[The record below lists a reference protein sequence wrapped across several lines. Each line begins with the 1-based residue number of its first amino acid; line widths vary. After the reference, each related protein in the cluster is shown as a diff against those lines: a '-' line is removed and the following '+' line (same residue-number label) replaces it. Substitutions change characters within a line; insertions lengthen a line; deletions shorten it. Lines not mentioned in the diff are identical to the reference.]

1 MPETKDLRLLSKF
14 HSSERGIF
22 EHPTAEMKNT
32 PIKALI
38 ADDEALARKF
48 LRRMLK
54 DDHDVEIVGECS
66 NGREAVEM
74 IRKQNPD
81 LVFLD
86 VQMPEMDGFAVLEAI
101 GTEQLPEIIFAT
113 AYEQYAVR
121 AFELHAL
128 DYLLKPFDQARFKDA
143 IKHAKERF
151 RSERR
156 NEGRMQISAL
166 LESIK
171 NKPQYLNRL
180 MIKAAGRITFLS
192 IDEINWIEADDKYV
206 HLHTDKITPMVRQT
220 LSAMET
226 QLDPKKFKRV
236 HRSAIVNV
244 GRIKELQPLFS
255 GEHSILLED
264 GTKLTLSRNYK
275 DKLFEFLGKPL

>member
-1 MPETKDLRLLSKF
+1 MR
-14 HSSERGIF
+14 
-22 EHPTAEMKNT
+22 NT
-32 PIKALI
+32 PIRALI

-48 LRRMLK
+48 IRRMLK

-66 NGREAVEM
+66 NGKETVAM

-81 LVFLD
+81 IVFLD
-86 VQMPEMDGFAVLEAI
+86 VQMPEMDGFAVLESI
-101 GTEQLPEIIFAT
+101 GIERLPEIIFAT
-113 AYEQYAVR
+113 AYEQYAIR

-151 RSERR
+151 RSERQ

-171 NKPQYLNRL
+171 NKPQHLDRV
-180 MIKAAGRITFLS
+180 MIKSGGRITFLS

-206 HLHTDKITPMVRQT
+206 HLHTTKISPMVRQT

-226 QLDPKKFKRV
+226 QLDPKKFRRI

-244 GRIKELQPLFS
+244 ERIKELQPLFS
-255 GEHSILLED
+255 GEYSIHLED

-275 DKLFEFLGKPL
+275 DKLFDLLGKPL

>member
-1 MPETKDLRLLSKF
+1 
-14 HSSERGIF
+14 
-22 EHPTAEMKNT
+22 MKNA

-48 LRRMLK
+48 IRRMLK
-54 DDHDVEIVGECS
+54 DDHEIEIVGECS
-66 NGREAVEM
+66 NGREALAM

-86 VQMPEMDGFAVLEAI
+86 VQMPEMDGFAVLDSIE
-101 GTEQLPEIIFAT
+101 TERLPEIIFAT
-113 AYEQYAVR
+113 AYEQYAIR

-128 DYLLKPFDQARFKDA
+128 DYLLKPFDQTRFKDA

-151 RSERR
+151 RSERQ
-156 NEGRMQISAL
+156 NEGRIQINAL

-171 NKPQYLNRL
+171 TKPQYLDRL

-192 IDEINWIEADDKYV
+192 TDEITWIEADDKYV
-206 HLHTDKITPMVRQT
+206 HLHTDKINPMVRQT

-226 QLDPKKFKRV
+226 QLDPKKFRRI

-244 GRIKELQPLFS
+244 ERIKELQPLFS
-255 GEHSILLED
+255 GEHSILLVD

-275 DKLFEFLGKPL
+275 DKLFELLGKPL

>member
-1 MPETKDLRLLSKF
+1 
-14 HSSERGIF
+14 
-22 EHPTAEMKNT
+22 MKNS

-38 ADDEALARKF
+38 ADDEALARRF
-48 LRRMLK
+48 ICRMLR
-54 DDHDVEIVGECS
+54 DDHEVEIVGECS
-66 NGREAVEM
+66 NGREAVAM

-101 GTEQLPEIIFAT
+101 GTERLPEIIFAT
-113 AYEQYAVR
+113 AYEQYAIR

-151 RSERR
+151 RSERQ

-171 NKPQYLNRL
+171 NKPQYLERL
-180 MIKAAGRITFLS
+180 MIKAGGRITFLS
-192 IDEINWIEADDKYV
+192 TDEINWVEADDKYV
-206 HLHTDKITPMVRQT
+206 HLHTGKITPMVRQT

-226 QLDPKKFKRV
+226 QLDPKQFRRI

-244 GRIKELQPLFS
+244 KRIKELQPLFS
-255 GEHSILLED
+255 GEHSILLDD

-275 DKLFEFLGKPL
+275 DKLFELLGKPFS

>member
-1 MPETKDLRLLSKF
+1 
-14 HSSERGIF
+14 
-22 EHPTAEMKNT
+22 MKNA
-32 PIKALI
+32 PIRAVI

-48 LRRMLK
+48 IRRMLK
-54 DDHDVEIVGECS
+54 DDSDVEIVGECGS
-66 NGREAVEM
+66 GKEAVAM

-86 VQMPEMDGFAVLEAI
+86 VQMPEMDGFAVLESI
-101 GTEQLPEIIFAT
+101 GVERLPEIIFAT
-113 AYEQYAVR
+113 AYEQYAIR

-143 IKHAKERF
+143 IRHAKERF
-151 RSERR
+151 RSERQ
-156 NEGRMQISAL
+156 NEGRTQISAL

-171 NKPQYLNRL
+171 NKSQYLDRL
-180 MIKAAGRITFLS
+180 MIKASGRITFLS
-192 IDEINWIEADDKYV
+192 TDEINWIEADDKYV
-206 HLHTDKITPMVRQT
+206 HLHTGKISPMVRQT

-226 QLDPKKFKRV
+226 QLDPRKFRRI

-244 GRIKELQPLFS
+244 ERIKELQPLFS
-255 GEHSILLED
+255 GEHSILLQD

-275 DKLFEFLGKPL
+275 DKLFELLGKPL